1 MQNNPILM
9 KKQIFGYTKKQI
21 MPLVILLFASMIPLH
36 EDKLNHQMT
45 FIGNVFRL
53 YLDWKES

>member
-1 MQNNPILM
+1 M
-9 KKQIFGYTKKQI
+9 KKKFLDIQEANNAAF
-21 MPLVILLFASMIPLH
+21 ILLFTSMIPLH

-45 FIGNVFRL
+45 FRGNVFRL